1 MRKTSASLA
10 VLGALV
16 VAAVVAQPAAAGSF
30 HGVVPQ
36 GSLGAGDFQRM
47 GEGNVGTLRVIVGF
61 QRSSPYSWGSL
72 DNLIGGAA
80 ASGIR
85 VIPAVV
91 SANQGANRVHVIPS
105 VASAKQRG
113 TAKPPTSKK
122 ARKAYARFV
131 GAMADRYGRNG
142 AFWSGSDRFAIHS
155 WQIMNEQN
163 GPAYWGARPNPRKYA
178 KLLKAAS
185 KSINRADRRAEIVL
199 GGMFSTPSGPG
210 AINSWVYLRKL
221 YQARG
226 VKGAFDT
233 VAVHPYSDSLGGIKA
248 HIGLIRNALKDN
260 GDAGARL
267 RITEF
272 GWGSA
277 NHGNLNKGRK
287 GQARMLKQAFRL
299 FERKRR
305 SWNVKGANWFAW
317 EDNPGG
323 ACSFCPTAGL
333 FTSGENAKPSWRAFK
348 KIAK

>member
-1 MRKTSASLA
+1 MIALRAVA
-10 VLGALV
+10 VLTV
-16 VAAVVAQPAAAGSF
+16 VVLAAIAAQPAAAGSF

-36 GSLGAGDFQRM
+36 GPLSGGDFQRM
-47 GEGNVGTLRVIVGF
+47 AEGDVGTLRTIVGF

-72 DNLIGGAA
+72 DSLIGGAA
-80 ASGIR
+80 ANGIR

-91 SANQGANRVHVIPS
+91 SARQS
-105 VASAKQRG
+105 G
-113 TAKPPTSKK
+113 TDKPPTSKP

-131 GAMADRYGRNG
+131 GAMAERYGRNG
-142 AFWSGSDRFAIHS
+142 AFWSGADRFAIHS

-185 KSINRADRRAEIVL
+185 NSINRADRRAEVVL

-210 AINSWVYLRKL
+210 AISSWAYVRKL
-221 YQARG
+221 YRARG

-233 VAVHPYSDSLGGIKA
+233 VALHPYSDGLRGIKT
-248 HIGLIRNALKDN
+248 HIGLVRNVLKDN
-260 GDAGARL
+260 RDAGAKL

-277 NHGNLNKGRK
+277 NRGNLNKGRK
-287 GQARMLKQAFRL
+287 GQARMLTQAFRL

-333 FTSGENAKPSWRAFK
+333 FTAGEDAKPSWRAFK
-348 KIAK
+348 RISR

>member
-1 MRKTSASLA
+1 MRKTSAASLA
-10 VLGALV
+10 VLAALV
-16 VAAVVAQPAAAGSF
+16 VPAVLPQPAAAGSF

-36 GSLGAGDFQRM
+36 GPLSGGDFERM
-47 GEGNVGTLRVIVGF
+47 AEGDVGTLRVIVGF

-72 DNLIGGAA
+72 DNLIGAA
-80 ASGIR
+80 AADGVR

-91 SANQGANRVHVIPS
+91 SA
-105 VASAKQRG
+105 KQNG
-113 TAKPPTSKK
+113 TDKPPTSKK

-131 GAMADRYGRNG
+131 GAMAGRYGRG
-142 AFWSGSDRFAIHS
+142 GDFWSGGSDRFAIHS

-199 GGMFSTPSGPG
+199 GGMFSTPSGRG
-210 AINSWVYLRKL
+210 AIDSWAYLRKL
-221 YQARG
+221 YRVNG

-233 VAVHPYSDSLGGIKA
+233 LAAHPYSASLRGIKYQLRKLRDAA
-248 HIGLIRNALKDN
+248 HDN
-260 GDAGARL
+260 RDRGVKL

-277 NHGNLNKGRK
+277 KRGNLNKGRR
-287 GQARMLKQAFRL
+287 GQARMLTQTFRL
-299 FERKRR
+299 FERERR
-305 SWNVKGANWFAW
+305 SWNIKGANWFAW
-317 EDNPGG
+317 QDNPQG

-333 FTSGENAKPSWRAFK
+333 FTAGGDAKPSWRAFQR
-348 KIAK
+348 ISR

>member
-1 MRKTSASLA
+1 MRKTSAPFLA
-10 VLGALV
+10 VLVALV
-16 VAAVVAQPAAAGSF
+16 VPAVLAQPAAAGSF

-36 GSLGAGDFQRM
+36 GALSGGDFQRM
-47 GEGNVGTLRVIVGF
+47 AEGDVGTVRVIVGF
-61 QRSSPYSWGSL
+61 QRSAPYSWGSL
-72 DNLIGGAA
+72 DGLIDGAA
-80 ASGIR
+80 ANGIR

-91 SANQGANRVHVIPS
+91 SAGQAANRVRVIPS

-142 AFWSGSDRFAIHS
+142 DFWSGSDRFAIHS

-221 YQARG
+221 YQAGG

-233 VAVHPYSDSLGGIKA
+233 VAVHPYSEKLGGIKA
-248 HIGLIRNALKDN
+248 HIGLIRDALRTA
-260 GDAGARL
+260 GMPGRSCGSPSSAGAPPTTATSTR
-267 RITEF
+267 
-272 GWGSA
+272 A
-277 NHGNLNKGRK
+277 
-287 GQARMLKQAFRL
+287 ARAR
-299 FERKRR
+299 
-305 SWNVKGANWFAW
+305 
-317 EDNPGG
+317 PG
-323 ACSFCPTAGL
+323 C
-333 FTSGENAKPSWRAFK
+333 
-348 KIAK
+348 